1 MAPARRGSFDRG
13 DADAPR
19 GDSDSDD
26 GEGRRHHT
34 LTLAQGRALRRELS
48 RHTLHALGGERV
60 CEESSPETTLES
72 AGARALGDAL
82 LRTTVGADA
91 TATTAE
97 RGDAGTRDA
106 EAVERERRSTER
118 RASRRSIDGAARTVR
133 FDATPEMIPR
143 VASGDDVKMANA
155 SNAGTGAT
163 TLSASTGKELA
174 AELKKTR
181 SKMDEIKASAKKS
194 YKVADVTGEENVLEG
209 KEEKTRRAIKAIQ
222 RQTDAL
228 MFLADAVE
236 AKDLPGLAERMR
248 ERLRTMKENYH
259 DITSYEGLRQRKK
272 GALKAAKKMDLLRAA
287 FHVDEAPKDACAMP
301 THKSDKPLKRKRE
314 YRILGAK
321 MLCAGV
327 CFLVLLM
334 IPFLVTQYEEHE
346 HHTGCDSLSEGMIK
360 LDHASAG
367 QLEVNLLVGPCTYN
381 ASDFHMSYN
390 IYQSYNH
397 HTYQLGALG
406 KPLKTPHWSGASS
419 GHRRK
424 LLGGGGAGVSKHVK
438 ASFETYILSDYQS
451 KHGSVYMNFT
461 TDCPTPVAISLTAT
475 DTGLVGIAGMWL
487 GLVLLISVF
496 GLIITEVIHR
506 TLVAFIGAAAVL
518 FILSLQHRLPSIAT
532 ILTWMDHGT
541 LALLFGMMI
550 IVALLSRTGVFE
562 YISVH
567 IVEYSKGSMWRLFVM
582 LMVFDAVLSA
592 FLDNVTTMLLL
603 APVALSLC
611 KALNIDPRPLL
622 IPLSIFG
629 NIGGC
634 ATLIGDPPNIII
646 GNALKEHIGFVD
658 FLRVLGPGVVLTMP
672 FIFAFV
678 KWYYGDALFGQKI
691 NVDIDELRA
700 KYPIRDMNLLI
711 RSGTIL
717 IFVILLF
724 FLHPVMHMEP
734 AYVAVFGAI
743 AILLTGNHDEFEYA
757 LEKVEWDSL
766 LFFAG
771 LFVFTEGIAKLGLLR
786 AIADQLSTL
795 IASFPIAQRQVG
807 AMLLVQL
814 VAGIASAFV
823 DNIPFTTTMLPVIIQ
838 MSENV
843 AGISIEALAWSLCFG
858 ADFGGI
864 GTLIGSSANIVM
876 AGISA
881 EAGFPI
887 TFNAFFR
894 IGWPVMCIS
903 LCIAGA
909 YLAALESA
917 GTFKVKVDA
926 SAS

>member
-1 MAPARRGSFDRG
+1 MTPARASSGGVGGGG
-13 DADAPR
+13 DDDAR
-19 GDSDSDD
+19 AGTRRASEDAVGGDD
-26 GEGRRHHT
+26 EEEERLHHT

-60 CEESSPETTLES
+60 CESSPETTLGTVEAETLGQAVLQTLE
-72 AGARALGDAL
+72 AG
-82 LRTTVGADA
+82 
-91 TATTAE
+91 
-97 RGDAGTRDA
+97 RGGRH
-106 EAVERERRSTER
+106 
-118 RASRRSIDGAARTVR
+118 SIDGGGRQTVGSVS
-133 FDATPEMIPR
+133 FDPTPPTVIGTSDGTATSSSP
-143 VASGDDVKMANA
+143 GANA
-155 SNAGTGAT
+155 KVEST
-163 TLSASTGKELA
+163 TLSATTGKELA

-181 SKMDEIKASAKKS
+181 SKMEELKTAAKQKTPTKRTS
-194 YKVADVTGEENVLEG
+194 IDVTGDENVLEG

-228 MFLADAVE
+228 MFLADAIE
-236 AKDLPGLAERMR
+236 AKELPGLAERMR
-248 ERLRTMKENYH
+248 ERLRSMKENYH
-259 DITSYEGLRQRKK
+259 DIVSYEGIRQRKK
-272 GALKAAKKMDLLRAA
+272 GAIKAARKMDLLRAA
-287 FHVDEAPKDACAMP
+287 FNVEDAPPDACAMP
-301 THKSDKPLKRKRE
+301 THKSNKPIRRKRE
-314 YRILGAK
+314 YTVLGAK
-321 MLCAGV
+321 MLVAGLT
-327 CFLVLLM
+327 FMILLM
-334 IPFLVTQYEEHE
+334 IPFLVHQYEEHE
-346 HHTGCDSLSEGMIK
+346 HHTGADSEHRGTIK
-360 LDHASAG
+360 LDHVSKG
-367 QLEVNLLVGPCTYN
+367 QLEVSLLVGPCTY
-381 ASDFHMSYN
+381 SSRDYYVSYT
-390 IYQSYNH
+390 IYQEEDTGTRH
-397 HTYQLGALG
+397 
-406 KPLKTPHWSGASS
+406 PLANCKKNVTTPHWSGASAS
-419 GHRRK
+419 SHRRS
-424 LLGGGGAGVSKHVK
+424 LLSGGGGGVSKHLTS
-438 ASFETYILSDYQS
+438 SFNAYVLDGYTPER
-451 KHGSVYMNFT
+451 GSTWMEFR
-461 TDCPTPVAISLTAT
+461 TDCPNPVAISVTAV
-475 DTGLVGIAGMWL
+475 DTGLVGVAGIWL
-487 GLVLLISVF
+487 GAVLLIGVF
-496 GLIITEVIHR
+496 GLIITEIIHR

-562 YISVH
+562 YLSVR
-567 IVEYSKGSMWRLFVM
+567 IVEASNGSMWRLFVM
-582 LMVFDAVLSA
+582 LMMFDAILSA

-646 GNALKEHIGFVD
+646 GNALKEYIGFVD
-658 FLRVLGPGVVLTMP
+658 FLRVLAPGVLLTMP
-672 FIFAFV
+672 VIFVFV

-691 NVDIDELRA
+691 TVDIDELRS

-711 RSGTIL
+711 RSGGIL

-724 FLHPVMHMEP
+724 FMHPVMHMEP

-786 AIADQLSTL
+786 AIADELSAL
-795 IASFPIAQRQVG
+795 IASFPIGQRQVG

-814 VAGIASAFV
+814 VAGVASAFV

-843 AGISIEALAWSLCFG
+843 EGLSIEALAWSLCFG

-887 TFNAFFR
+887 TFNSFFR

-909 YLAALESA
+909 YLAILETA
-917 GTFKVKVDA
+917 GVFKVA
-926 SAS
+926 PN